1 MNKIV
6 MYIACALSAFSLTA
20 QAALPSNAKLSL
32 DKNNIKVW
40 TYQDASNPVL
50 SYKAETILDY
60 PMDRAIALIL
70 DVTHTAQWA
79 PNVAQVELLSRD
91 DRTGEFT
98 LYMILDFPFPLK
110 DRDMLISGKMSKDR
124 NGIVTIKNKAL
135 SQGKALNAN
144 YIRLTHYEGDWTFQK
159 LADNK
164 VKVTTSGFANPEGAV
179 PFSVTNL
186 LVQQQPY
193 QMLQKMKVELAKNKK
208 LPALP
213 DILK

>member
-1 MNKIV
+1 MKKVIL
-6 MYIACALSAFSLTA
+6 MACAVAMLATV
-20 QAALPSNAKLSL
+20 QAKPVDNAKLSIN
-32 DKNNIKVW
+32 KNNIKVW

-70 DVTHTAQWA
+70 DVTNTAKWA

-91 DRTGEFT
+91 DKTGEFI

-124 NGIVTIKNKAL
+124 NGIVIIKNKAL

-159 LADNK
+159 LAENK

-179 PFSVTNL
+179 PPSVTNL